1 VKFLADGM
9 LGNITRWL
17 RLLGYDVEYEK
28 VKNDNELLTRSKQEK
43 RILLTSDAEL
53 FRLAK
58 RRGLTAALIKKTS
71 PDEALSKLSEKFNIH
86 LVFDEMR
93 SRCPACGFPLKSV
106 NNNSIKEKIP
116 KNTYQRY
123 NKFWICSSS
132 SCSKVYWR
140 GNHWK
145 KINQT
150 LKKARKEES
159 NVKKK
164 LQK

>member
-1 VKFLADGM
+1 MCMALGICLQSLWQENFLQWHCM
-9 LGNITRWL
+9 
-17 RLLGYDVEYEK
+17 VQ
-28 VKNDNELLTRSKQEK
+28 QEK
-43 RILLTSDAEL
+43 RILLTSDTEL

-58 RRGLTAALIKKTS
+58 RGGLTTALVKKTS
-71 PDEALSKLSEKFNIH
+71 PHEALSKLSEKFNIH

-93 SRCPACGFPLKSV
+93 SRCPTCGFPLKSV
-106 NNNSIKEKIP
+106 NKASIKGKVP

-145 KINQT
+145 KISQT
-150 LKKARKEES
+150 LKKARKEQL
-159 NVKKK
+159 NVKK
-164 LQK
+164 

>member
-1 VKFLADGM
+1 M

-17 RLLGYDVEYEK
+17 RLLGYDVKYEK
-28 VKNDNELLTRSKQEK
+28 VQNDSELLTCSKEEK

-53 FRLAK
+53 FRIAK
-58 RRGLTAALIKKTS
+58 RRGLKTVLVKKTS

-93 SRCPACGFPLKSV
+93 SRCPTCGFPLKNIV
-106 NNNSIKEKIP
+106 KTSIKEKIP

-123 NKFWICSSS
+123 NKFWICSNSL
-132 SCSKVYWR
+132 CSKVYWR

-145 KINQT
+145 KIRQT
-150 LKKARKEES
+150 LKKARKETS
-159 NVKKK
+159 NVKN
-164 LQK
+164 

>member
-1 VKFLADGM
+1 MKFLVDGM

-28 VKNDNELLTRSKQEK
+28 GQNDNELLLRSKQEE

-58 RRGLTAALIKKTS
+58 RNGLNTALVKKAS
-71 PDEALSKLSEKFNIH
+71 PDEVLSKLSEKFNIH

-93 SRCPACGFPLKSV
+93 SRCPTCGFSLKSV
-106 NNNSIKEKIP
+106 HKKSLREKVP

-123 NKFWICSSS
+123 NEFWICSSL
-132 SCSKVYWR
+132 SCSKIYWR

-145 KINQT
+145 KISQT
-150 LKKARKEES
+150 LKKARKEKL
-159 NVKKK
+159 NVENK
-164 LQK
+164 

>member
-1 VKFLADGM
+1 MKFLTDGM

-28 VKNDNELLTRSKQEK
+28 GQKDNELLLRSEQEK

-53 FRLAK
+53 FRIAK
-58 RRGLTAALIKKTS
+58 RRGLNTALVKKTS

-86 LVFDEMR
+86 LIFDEKR
-93 SRCPACGFPLKSV
+93 SRCPTCGFPLKNV
-106 NNNSIKEKIP
+106 NKNSIKDKVP

-123 NKFWICSSS
+123 NEFWICINL
-132 SCSKVYWR
+132 SCSKVYWC

-145 KINQT
+145 KISQT
-150 LKKARKEES
+150 LKKARKEKL

-164 LQK
+164 

>member
-17 RLLGYDVEYEK
+17 RLLGYDVKYEK
-28 VKNDNELLTRSKQEK
+28 LQTDKELLLESKKEK

-53 FRLAK
+53 FRIAK
-58 RRGLTAALIKKTS
+58 RRGLTAALVKKTS
-71 PDEALSKLSEKFNIH
+71 PAEALSSLSKKFNVN

-93 SRCPACGFPLKSV
+93 SRCPICGFPLKRI
-106 NNNSIKEKIP
+106 NKNSIREKVP
-116 KNTYQRY
+116 KNTYQRH
-123 NKFWICSSS
+123 NEFWICSSLL
-132 SCSKVYWR
+132 CSKIYWH

-145 KINQT
+145 KIDQT
-150 LKKARKEES
+150 LKKARKEII

-164 LQK
+164 

>member
-28 VKNDNELLTRSKQEK
+28 VQNDNELLIRSKQEK

-53 FRLAK
+53 FKLAK
-58 RRGLTAALIKKTS
+58 RSGLTTALVKKTS

-93 SRCPACGFPLKSV
+93 SRCPTCGFSLKSV
-106 NNNSIKEKIP
+106 NKNAIKEKIP
-116 KNTYQRY
+116 KNTYQRH
-123 NKFWICSSS
+123 NEFWICSSL

-145 KINQT
+145 KISQT
-150 LKKARKEES
+150 LKKARKEQL

-164 LQK
+164 

>member
-1 VKFLADGM
+1 MKFLTDGM

-28 VKNDNELLTRSKQEK
+28 SQNDNELLLRSEQEE

-53 FRLAK
+53 FRIAK
-58 RRGLTAALIKKTS
+58 RRGLNTALVKKTS
-71 PDEALSKLSEKFNIH
+71 PDEALSKLSEKFNIQ
-86 LVFDEMR
+86 LIFDEMR
-93 SRCPACGFPLKSV
+93 SRCPACGSPLKIV
-106 NNNSIKEKIP
+106 NKKSIKDKVP

-123 NKFWICSSS
+123 NEFWICSSL

-145 KINQT
+145 KISQT
-150 LKKARKEES
+150 LKKARKEKL

-164 LQK
+164 

>member
-1 VKFLADGM
+1 MKFLTDGM

-28 VKNDNELLTRSKQEK
+28 GQNDDELLMRSKQEE

-58 RRGLTAALIKKTS
+58 RQGLTSALVKKTS
-71 PDEALSKLSEKFNIH
+71 PDEVLSKLSEKFNIH

-93 SRCPACGFPLKSV
+93 SRCPACGSPLKSIEKY
-106 NNNSIKEKIP
+106 SIREKVP

-123 NKFWICSSS
+123 NEFWICSNV
-132 SCSKVYWR
+132 SCSKVYWH

-145 KINQT
+145 KISQT
-150 LKKARKEES
+150 LKKVRKEKL
-159 NVKKK
+159 NAKK
-164 LQK
+164 

>member
-28 VKNDNELLTRSKQEK
+28 IQNDNELLIRSKQEK
-43 RILLTSDAEL
+43 RILLTSDVEL

-58 RRGLTAALIKKTS
+58 RRGLTTALVKKTS
-71 PDEALSKLSEKFNIH
+71 PDVTLSKLSEKFNIH

-93 SRCPACGFPLKSV
+93 SRCPTCGFSLKSV
-106 NNNSIKEKIP
+106 HKNSIREEVP

-123 NKFWICSSS
+123 NEFWICSSL

-145 KINQT
+145 KISQT
-150 LKKARKEES
+150 LKKARKEQL
-159 NVKKK
+159 NVKNK
-164 LQK
+164 

>member
-1 VKFLADGM
+1 MKFLVDGM

-28 VKNDNELLTRSKQEK
+28 VQNDNELLIRSKQEK
-43 RILLTSDAEL
+43 RILLTSDTEL

-58 RRGLTAALIKKTS
+58 RRGLTTALVKKTS
-71 PDEALSKLSEKFNIH
+71 PEEALSKLSEKFNIH

-93 SRCPACGFPLKSV
+93 SRCPTCGFPLKIV
-106 NNNSIKEKIP
+106 NKNSIREKIP
-116 KNTYQRY
+116 KNTYRRY
-123 NKFWICSSS
+123 DEFWMCSSLL
-132 SCSKVYWR
+132 CSKIYWR

-145 KINQT
+145 KISQT
-150 LKKARKEES
+150 LKEARKEKI

-164 LQK
+164 

>member
-1 VKFLADGM
+1 MKFLADGM

-28 VKNDNELLTRSKQEK
+28 VQNDNELLIRSKQEK

-58 RRGLTAALIKKTS
+58 RRGLTTTLVKKTS
-71 PDEALSKLSEKFNIH
+71 PDEVLSKLSEKFNIR
-86 LVFDEMR
+86 LIFDEMR
-93 SRCPACGFPLKSV
+93 SRCPTCGFPLKNV
-106 NNNSIKEKIP
+106 HKNSIREKVP

-123 NKFWICSSS
+123 DEFWICSSL
-132 SCSKVYWR
+132 SCSKIYWR

-145 KINQT
+145 KISQT
-150 LKKARKEES
+150 LKKARREKLS
-159 NVKKK
+159 VKKK
-164 LQK
+164 